1 MKAAKQFDMRKAET
15 LLKAGVSVNCRD
27 KVRVCV
33 CVCVCDGCTCKYV
46 SMCVYIQISPIEC
59 V

>member
-33 CVCVCDGCTCKYV
+33 CVCVCIVMRSIYV
-46 SMCVYIQISPIEC
+46 NLVLCVD
-59 V
+59 VGG

>member
-33 CVCVCDGCTCKYV
+33 CVCVCV
-46 SMCVYIQISPIEC
+46 
-59 V
+59 